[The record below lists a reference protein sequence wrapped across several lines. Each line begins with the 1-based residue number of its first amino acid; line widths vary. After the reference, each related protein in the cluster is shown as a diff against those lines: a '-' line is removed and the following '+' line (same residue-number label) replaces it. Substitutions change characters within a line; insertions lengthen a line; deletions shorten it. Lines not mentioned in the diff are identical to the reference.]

1 MRLASRCLLLLAP
14 ALLAAPEKPE
24 KPCISPALDLLPE
37 GSTLKDVSLPRYD
50 KDKKPSALL
59 RADLMKVVSK
69 QHVSGQNVELR
80 VFEPGGATKIKVHM
94 GAADYH
100 VDTGHLEATEILTLE
115 GYNFN
120 ARGSG
125 AIFHLEGRSGFL
137 YGPVTT
143 TFTETTNE
151 KTTTMNLRPA
161 SLTTLAFLGLTGF
174 SLAEPPEALSPDELV
189 LLNERGKPAAG
200 VLASQTGTIKRGLI
214 GTDQLA
220 QSADLS
226 LRTFVKEVQRPELLT
241 IAADAPKPEPDPEPK
256 IDPAKTTTI
265 TCAGGLFFDVEKSHV
280 VYLKDVVVKKPDFTL
295 TAGKELKVFLAKKAV
310 KEGEEKPD
318 GIGAF
323 DDIETIVATGGIK
336 VTRKDDKGQLLTA
349 TADTATYDAKSGDIV
364 LRGGFPRVQQG
375 PNFVRALE
383 PGLYVRIYA
392 NGKGFFEEGKW
403 ETSLVNPDKGKKPN

>member
-1 MRLASRCLLLLAP
+1 
-14 ALLAAPEKPE
+14 
-24 KPCISPALDLLPE
+24 
-37 GSTLKDVSLPRYD
+37 
-50 KDKKPSALL
+50 
-59 RADLMKVVSK
+59 
-69 QHVSGQNVELR
+69 
-80 VFEPGGATKIKVHM
+80 
-94 GAADYH
+94 
-100 VDTGHLEATEILTLE
+100 
-115 GYNFN
+115 
-120 ARGSG
+120 
-125 AIFHLEGRSGFL
+125 
-137 YGPVTT
+137 
-143 TFTETTNE
+143 
-151 KTTTMNLRPA
+151 
-161 SLTTLAFLGLTGF
+161 
-174 SLAEPPEALSPDELV
+174 
-189 LLNERGKPAAG
+189 
-200 VLASQTGTIKRGLI
+200 
-214 GTDQLA
+214 
-220 QSADLS
+220 
-226 LRTFVKEVQRPELLT
+226 VKEVQRPELLT